1 MASKEPLSSK
11 KYVDGI
17 YIPAGLLVV
26 GVAIVKKEWL
36 PYAVLVTLA
45 LSAIKFWRS
54 REFSRCYCP
63 DCRHTCEPNMP
74 ADRTR
79 PQNPRRPSSL
89 TSSKSTSSRRRPSC
103 PTTPPCTSAPA
114 LVTSASDLT

>member
-1 MASKEPLSSK
+1 MCTDKDKHTAVSPSLAMATKEPLSSK

-26 GVAIVKKEWL
+26 GVAIVKREWL

-54 REFSRCYCP
+54 REFFPFTTAS
-63 DCRHTCEPNMP
+63 P
-74 ADRTR
+74 AETH
-79 PQNPRRPSSL
+79 SG
-89 TSSKSTSSRRRPSC
+89 TEH
-103 PTTPPCTSAPA
+103 
-114 LVTSASDLT
+114 AS